1 MVIINLKIKIM
12 ETKLEINS
20 LKALKAVIVENIRTL
35 ARKSEKEDGWVIAGD
50 GGGSIYAYVGL
61 GCGYMGACL
70 APWSMSPLVFSSEI
84 EAADYAVPMDYEN
97 ERLEH
102 IRLKAMSASLYYTI
116 LIAELKKSFKAIDS
130 L

>member
-20 LKALKAVIVENIRTL
+20 LKVLRTVIVENIRTL
-35 ARKSEKEDGWVIAGD
+35 TRKSENEDGWVIAGY
-50 GGGSIYAYVGL
+50 GGDTMYAYVGI

-70 APWSMSPLVFSSEI
+70 SPWSRHPMVFDSET
-84 EAADYAVPMDYEN
+84 EAIVYAEPMDYEN
-97 ERLEH
+97 GRMEH
-102 IRLKAMSASLYYTI
+102 INLSAMSASSYYQLIINELEKTI
-116 LIAELKKSFKAIDS
+116 KAIDS

>member
-20 LKALKAVIVENIRTL
+20 LEALRAALIQRIGTL
-35 ARKSEKEDGWVIAGD
+35 YRRCDYEDGWVIAGY
-50 GGGSIYAYVGL
+50 GGETLYAYVGL

-70 APWSMSPLVFSSEI
+70 APCSITPLVYDTEDDAKLF
-84 EAADYAVPMDYEN
+84 VQKMDYKN
-97 ERLEH
+97 GRLERIH
-102 IRLKAMSASLYYTI
+102 LRAWKACSYYKVV
-116 LIAELKKSFKAIDS
+116 IAELEKSIKAIDS